1 MEKFN
6 LEKEIRNLDKLKTLC
21 NCDKNSKKKL
31 LSRSDKEFINII
43 RDCILNVLNG
53 NIKLC
58 DNDKEKL
65 RNYKYTLRKI
75 ITTKQA
81 NKNKELLI
89 QKGGNFLPLI
99 LPGAISLLTTIIDFI
114 NKK

>member
-1 MEKFN
+1 M
-6 LEKEIRNLDKLKTLC
+6 
-21 NCDKNSKKKL
+21 
-31 LSRSDKEFINII
+31 
-43 RDCILNVLNG
+43 
-53 NIKLC
+53 C

>member
-1 MEKFN
+1 MCFAKN
-6 LEKEIRNLDKLKTLC
+6 NLDSLSVICNSSKKLRSAIIASS
-21 NCDKNSKKKL
+21 DKNVIL
-31 LSRSDKEFINII
+31 AICE
-43 RDCILNVLNG
+43 CILNVLNG